1 MIEKLEPYIEK
12 IWSHIS
18 KKNDKISANELIDKI
33 STKEALMSGVFDK
46 SITDERLIELVKAI
60 VPELEKP
67 TVSDVLTIYYG
78 VLTSKNDPYIAI
90 RFQVVN
96 GSVQAIPYMP
106 YEKFEK
112 WVETIYDS
120 LEEKEKEKVQK
131 IVGSFYT
138 AYDFWKAIKVVREE
152 RG

>member
-1 MIEKLEPYIEK
+1 MVEKLEPYIEK
-12 IWSHIS
+12 IWLYIL
-18 KKNDKISANELIDKI
+18 KRNDKIFANELIDKI

-46 SITDERLIELVKAI
+46 PITDERLIELVKAI

-78 VLTSKNDPYIAI
+78 VLTSKNDPYIAM

-138 AYDFWKAIKVVREE
+138 AYDLWKAIKVVR
-152 RG
+152 